1 MLWQEQNIK
10 MSISY
15 LGCLCILVFLS
26 SSVLGVA
33 GGVGTLRDWYWLTNG
48 LPHFHW
54 SHGRGLLR
62 VSCSPEISWWRHQIE
77 AISALLAICAGNS
90 PVTGEFPTQRPVAR
104 SFDVFFDL
112 RLNKRLSKN
121 NREAGD
127 LRRHRAHCDVT
138 VMCWICEWCF
148 KKKVLLENP
157 RMAWIQCCIKFCEIP
172 RIYIWKCNP
181 IPWNIFSK
189 PLL

>member
-90 PVTGEFPTQRPVAR
+90 PVT
-104 SFDVFFDL
+104 
-112 RLNKRLSKN
+112 LNSPHKGQWRGALMFSLICAWINGWVN